1 MMICTVTKHAPT
13 AIALLA
19 GFVVA
24 IVFAPVVLATADWY
38 ARWDEEH
45 NPPASLHWNSVERV
59 DQESLRMTLR
69 VTRHRDCQIVRV
81 LGYTGSSFAAMQPA
95 ESMEREDSRAPQS
108 YPVGISVISRPWI
121 LRGIYGDKVAV
132 SAYYDC
138 DDRIIKAPLLTGDV
152 PEMKP

>member
-38 ARWDEEH
+38 EQWHAEH
-45 NPPASLHWNSVERV
+45 NPPANLQWNSVERV
-59 DQESLRMTLR
+59 DQDTLRMTLL
-69 VTRHRDCQIVRV
+69 VTRHRDCQRVRA
-81 LGYTGSSFAAMQPA
+81 LGYTGKTLQAMQPA
-95 ESMEREDSRAPQS
+95 ESLDREDGRSPQS
-108 YPVGISVISRPWI
+108 YPVGISVISRPWT
-121 LRGIYGDKVAV
+121 LRGIYGTKVAV

-152 PEMKP
+152 PEFKP

>member
-1 MMICTVTKHAPT
+1 MMIRTVTKHAPT

-45 NPPASLHWNSVERV
+45 
-59 DQESLRMTLR
+59 
-69 VTRHRDCQIVRV
+69 
-81 LGYTGSSFAAMQPA
+81 
-95 ESMEREDSRAPQS
+95 
-108 YPVGISVISRPWI
+108 YPVGITIISRPWI

-152 PEMKP
+152 PEFKP